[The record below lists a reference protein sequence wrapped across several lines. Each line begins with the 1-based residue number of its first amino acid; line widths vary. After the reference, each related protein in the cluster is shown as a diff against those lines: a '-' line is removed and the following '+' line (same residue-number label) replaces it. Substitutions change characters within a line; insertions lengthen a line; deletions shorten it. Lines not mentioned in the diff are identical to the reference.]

1 MNTKYWIDYN
11 TDTSGQ
17 GRIESEYKSTNLE
30 DTLEE
35 AIEDWNAEA
44 DDENKIENDQIL
56 NIKKLASEFFNK
68 EHWISVN
75 IIQAM
80 ISQES

>member
-17 GRIESEYKSTNLE
+17 GRIEFEYKSTNLE
-30 DTLEE
+30 DALEE

>member
-17 GRIESEYKSTNLE
+17 GRIEFEYKSTNLE